1 MDGRIRTHNETL
13 HSLAKPLRVTL
24 TRPTYQKRCRGTS
37 RCYQKPRNAGAAAA
51 HRQDRIDKA
60 HASRP
65 QLTGGTQ
72 SPSPTAKRKPFP
84 CRGSAGPAR
93 NGPARR
99 HPSAGRAASRRPPG
113 SRQDGTVCHRSPAPS
128 HARTRASGGRAG
140 SLPSRLRPGRRH
152 TAGPN
157 GRSQARHA
165 HQPLEAGTRTT
176 PARCSLRQQVRLVR
190 AVREAE
196 RDVRR
201 GRAHGRWRELKA
213 TCVRAPG
220 RVESCLA

>member
-93 NGPARR
+93 NGRARR

-128 HARTRASGGRAG
+128 HARTPAQQAGRQPAFQVT
-140 SLPSRLRPGRRH
+140 SRRR
-152 TAGPN
+152 PN

-165 HQPLEAGTRTT
+165 HQQLETRTT
-176 PARCSLRQQVRLVR
+176 PAALLGARCGNR
-190 AVREAE
+190 
-196 RDVRR
+196 
-201 GRAHGRWRELKA
+201 
-213 TCVRAPG
+213 
-220 RVESCLA
+220 